1 MVSIS
6 QVKSKLLER
15 MANNDRIILGIP
27 TAAVLVPFFERDN
40 KTYLLLTK
48 RSEKLEKHS
57 GQISFPGGKI
67 EEGETT
73 ENAAI
78 RESYEEI
85 GIEAGDILEILGS
98 FDDFSTPYFDVVTPI
113 LSIINPKNTYVKS
126 KEELDE
132 ILEVPLTDL
141 MIPEV
146 HYIKPMEFKNK
157 IYQVHYFEWNGNG
170 KKNIIWGATAGVI
183 HELIEIIRS

>member
-15 MANNDRIILGIP
+15 IAKKDRIILGDP
-27 TAAVLVPFFERDN
+27 TAAVLVPFFEKDN
-40 KTYLLLTK
+40 RAYLLLTK
-48 RSEKLEKHS
+48 RSEKLKKHS

-67 EEGETT
+67 EKGETT
-73 ENAAI
+73 EDTAI

-85 GIEAGDILEILGS
+85 GIEDGDILEILGP
-98 FDDFSTPYFDVVTPI
+98 FDDFATPYFDAVTPI
-113 LSIINPKNTYVKS
+113 LSIINQKNTYVKS

-141 MIPEV
+141 MAPEV
-146 HYIKPMEFKNK
+146 HYIKPMEFQNK
-157 IYQVHYFEWNGNG
+157 TYQVHYYEWNGNG